1 MVDMKKISNKQFIAE
16 AAGWYGALAI
26 LAAYALVSFNVIE
39 GSGLWFQLL
48 NLTGALGI
56 IAISTYKKVKQSI
69 VLNVFWSIVAVI
81 ALVRIFM
88 QG

>member
-1 MVDMKKISNKQFIAE
+1 MKKISNKQLFAE
-16 AAGWYGALAI
+16 IAGWYGATAI
-26 LAAYALVSFNVIE
+26 LTAYALVSFNVIE

-69 VLNVFWSIVAVI
+69 VLNIFWSIVAIV
-81 ALVRIFM
+81 ALVRIFI
-88 QG
+88 

>member
-1 MVDMKKISNKQFIAE
+1 MKKISNKQVFAE
-16 AAGWYGALAI
+16 IAGWYGATAI
-26 LAAYALVSFNVIE
+26 LAAYALVSFNIIE

-69 VLNVFWSIVAVI
+69 VLNIFWSIVAIV
-81 ALVRIFM
+81 ALVRIFI
-88 QG
+88 

>member
-1 MVDMKKISNKQFIAE
+1 MKKISNKQLLAE
-16 AAGWYGALAI
+16 IAGWYGAAAI
-26 LAAYALVSFNVIE
+26 LAAYALVSFAVIE

-69 VLNVFWSIVAVI
+69 VLNIFWSLVAIV
-81 ALVRIFM
+81 ALVRIFI
-88 QG
+88 